1 MMAIAHHLMAR
12 DTFKY
17 TTTPEFYDGLKQA
30 TSLEVASS
38 KTLKVTTTSNSI
50 SITTTAPESTE
61 SSSSPVFYH
70 GLQQASS
77 LDVTQ
82 DSLSLSATSYVS
94 FNADDT
100 AFPESL
106 IVESG
111 SGSGYLSPT
120 TTTDDSS
127 SAYTIS
133 GTPLPNRVQ
142 SNDNQTFPS
151 STTTVLTTVS
161 EGSSNRNSKNHFI
174 SDSKSSYSKT
184 KYLVFAMLGSSLL
197 LGAL

>member
-1 MMAIAHHLMAR
+1 MMAIVHHFMAR
-12 DTFKY
+12 DTYKY
-17 TTTPEFYDGLKQA
+17 TATPEFYDGLKQA
-30 TSLEVASS
+30 TTLGGESS
-38 KTLKVTTTSNSI
+38 KTVQITSTSSSI
-50 SITTTAPESTE
+50 PIITSAPESTE

-82 DSLSLSATSYVS
+82 DSLSLTATSYVS
-94 FNADDT
+94 FDADHSDL
-100 AFPESL
+100 PESL

-111 SGSGYLSPT
+111 SGSGYLPT
-120 TTTDDSS
+120 TTTDDANSGD
-127 SAYTIS
+127 TIS

-142 SNDNQTFPS
+142 SNDNQTSPS
-151 STTTVLTTVS
+151 TTTTVLTTVS
-161 EGSSNRNSKNHFI
+161 KGASTRNSKNHFI
-174 SDSKSSYSKT
+174 SDSKNSYSKT